1 MLTEERFAKIL
12 ALVDQNGSS
21 TVQEL
26 MLALNASES
35 TIRRDL
41 NLLDRK
47 GELSKVRGGAISKK
61 YDTKDDEVLLR
72 KERNIEEKT
81 AVARY
86 AASLIQK
93 EDFVYIDAG
102 TTTEWM
108 IDFITNKEAIYV
120 TNAVGHAKKLAQA
133 GCTVYIPGGE
143 FKNTTEAIVGED
155 AVTSLEK
162 YNFTKGFF
170 GTNGITVKNG
180 FTTPEI
186 KEAIVKKVAMEN
198 SKQAYVLADET
209 KFGKISSVCFG
220 AFEDAVI
227 ITNRL
232 SQKSLESYKN
242 IVEVMKE

>member
-170 GTNGITVKNG
+170 GTNGITRREG
-180 FTTPEI
+180 FTTLDTNEALV
-186 KEAIVKKVAMEN
+186 KEMAIRQCRA
-198 SKQAYVLADET
+198 AYILADQS
-209 KFGKISSVCFG
+209 KFGQVSSVTFG
-220 AFEDAVI
+220 NFADLQILTEEI
-227 ITNRL
+227 PEEY
-232 SQKSLESYKN
+232 KESRN
-242 IVEVMKE
+242 ILKVE